1 MVSANDY
8 KSQIAYENQ
17 KISMYITEKAQLQA
31 QLAYIQ
37 AGTDEWFDA
46 EAEIRAV
53 SQALE
58 ECDSTIVSINN
69 GITELADSIHD
80 KLLGD
85 IQRISDEA
93 DFYASLVSNKDL
105 TNQDSG
111 SLTNEGMLT
120 LGSYVGGYKTQKAKS
135 SQTKKLLDDLQSKYN
150 SGQLS
155 FVDVEGNQREYG
167 SLEQLKD
174 KISELYSTWR
184 DNILS
189 VNAYEQ
195 KAIDLIS
202 EKYKAELEYMKK
214 LIDAKKDALEAE
226 KDLYNYQKSISDKTK
241 NISTIQKQI
250 VALSGDTSEES
261 MAKTQQLQQKLED
274 AQSDLND
281 AQYDKMI
288 SEQSAMLDNLYEEYE
303 NLMNNL
309 LQDTDKLIQD
319 AIASVDNN
327 TGAIEDMKQAL
338 CERYDYSQET
348 AMNGLDV
355 DSPIYKL
362 LNSIYEEIG
371 VSNKSNEETAKEEK
385 RKRDEKEAQ
394 EKADADAKAWAAE
407 VAAFQEAEQRKA
419 KEAQEKAAAELAA
432 FQEAEQ
438 RKADLAAQELANA
451 KKKGKKQGISFVGLR
466 GFANGGVARKEIQ
479 GKIEA
484 NGDSLLA
491 SVNPNETILTSKF
504 TDMLP
509 KTVDI
514 MSSFNNIKIP
524 DMSNLSSIGK
534 TISQNTNIGD
544 VNLIIDGS
552 NITDKNSFI
561 STLKDPT
568 VQKAVRSVT
577 TDLLSKGNRLGINKY

>member
-1 MVSANDY
+1 
-8 KSQIAYENQ
+8 
-17 KISMYITEKAQLQA
+17 
-31 QLAYIQ
+31 
-37 AGTDEWFDA
+37 
-46 EAEIRAV
+46 
-53 SQALE
+53 
-58 ECDSTIVSINN
+58 
-69 GITELADSIHD
+69 
-80 KLLGD
+80 
-85 IQRISDEA
+85 
-93 DFYASLVSNKDL
+93 
-105 TNQDSG
+105 
-111 SLTNEGMLT
+111 
-120 LGSYVGGYKTQKAKS
+120 
-135 SQTKKLLDDLQSKYN
+135 
-150 SGQLS
+150 
-155 FVDVEGNQREYG
+155 
-167 SLEQLKD
+167 
-174 KISELYSTWR
+174 
-184 DNILS
+184 
-189 VNAYEQ
+189 
-195 KAIDLIS
+195 
-202 EKYKAELEYMKK
+202 
-214 LIDAKKDALEAE
+214 
-226 KDLYNYQKSISDKTK
+226 
-241 NISTIQKQI
+241 
-250 VALSGDTSEES
+250 
-261 MAKTQQLQQKLED
+261 
-274 AQSDLND
+274 
-281 AQYDKMI
+281 MI

-338 CERYDYSQET
+338 YERYDYSQET

-419 KEAQEKAAAELAA
+419 RAAEKAAAELAA

-438 RKADLAAQELANA
+438 RKADLAAQELAKE
-451 KKKGKKQGISFVGLR
+451 KKKGKKQGISVVGLR

-514 MSSFNNIKIP
+514 FFYAACIIP
-524 DMSNLSSIGK
+524 LASLLPILH
-534 TISQNTNIGD
+534 Q
-544 VNLIIDGS
+544 
-552 NITDKNSFI
+552 
-561 STLKDPT
+561 P
-568 VQKAVRSVT
+568 VT
-577 TDLLSKGNRLGINKY
+577 E